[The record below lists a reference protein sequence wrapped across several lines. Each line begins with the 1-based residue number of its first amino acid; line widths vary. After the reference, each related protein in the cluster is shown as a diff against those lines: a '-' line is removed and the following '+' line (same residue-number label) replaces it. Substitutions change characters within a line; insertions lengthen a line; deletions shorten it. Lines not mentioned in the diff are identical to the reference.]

1 MLQRNVVSNVP
12 KNQKPNRRTMRSH
25 FEVEEA
31 SKDEQ
36 VPFVSAIPSGG
47 EDGHEEQKSVRPD
60 EEATAAA
67 AAAAAATAAGANT
80 TIEIDPVLLKAIT
93 KYAKKVP
100 HPQHPDDDTR
110 MMMLQV
116 SPGVLVSLFFV
127 LSAKSSTIIFTSRYV
142 PMKLIV

>member
-31 SKDEQ
+31 AKDEQ
-36 VPFVSAIPSGG
+36 VPFVSARPNGG

-60 EEATAAA
+60 EEATAT
-67 AAAAAATAAGANT
+67 AAATAAGANT
-80 TIEIDPVLLKAIT
+80 TIEIDPVLLEAIT

-116 SPGVLVSLFFV
+116 SPGVLVRLFFGSV
-127 LSAKSSTIIFTSRYV
+127 LYCLPRNLRDTMMCV
-142 PMKLIV
+142 CVCVCV